1 MKRILAIAVVAVAVL
16 MLVRCDEL
24 VGDRPTNVELSAA
37 TDSTVKVT
45 WTAPAGSAPD
55 KYVVKFKETGTAT
68 FVTLDD
74 NVTATEYTH
83 DPAGKTGNY
92 MVAAMFGSTEYE
104 ALSAPTSAPIT
115 TAATSVSELN
125 AAGNSGYGWSTSTGA
140 GATYTMT
147 DAGNAANVDFYIT
160 NFLAGYSG
168 TPYSIASPDMGPNDP
183 GGVVPTGSWKVN
195 AFSNPVLDD
204 QAPLPKYNQGVN
216 YFNYT
221 DIATDPTFV
230 GCHTAAGYYALVKL
244 AGVNTGDGTVQVT
257 TYFQL
262 VEGLRLVQH

>member
-1 MKRILAIAVVAVAVL
+1 MKRILAIAVIAVAAL
-16 MLVRCDEL
+16 ILVQCDEL
-24 VGDRPTNVELSAA
+24 IGDRPTNVVLSAA

-45 WTAPAGSAPD
+45 WSAPAGDAPD

-68 FVTLDD
+68 FVTLAD
-74 NVTATEYTH
+74 NVTTTEYTH
-83 DPAGKTGNY
+83 APAGKTGNY

-104 ALSAPTSAPIT
+104 ALTAPSSAPAL
-115 TAATSVSELN
+115 TAATAVAELN
-125 AAGNSGYGWSTSTGA
+125 AAGNSGYGWSMSTGA
-140 GATYTMT
+140 GTTYSMT

-160 NFLAGYSG
+160 NFATGYSA
-168 TPYSIASPDMGPNDP
+168 TPYSIASPDLGPTDP

-204 QAPLPKYNQGVN
+204 QAPLPRYIQGVN

-221 DIATDPTFV
+221 DIATDPTWV
-230 GCHTAAGYYALVKL
+230 GCYTEDGYYALAKL
-244 AGVNTGDGTVQVT
+244 AGVNTGSGTVQVT

-262 VEGLRLVQH
+262 VKGLRLVQH